1 MKKLIFLFFALT
13 FFLAG
18 FSQTV
23 TNTVTLDGSGSKD
36 EDGTI
41 TGWLWTKISGPA
53 GDIMTGANT
62 VNPKITYTL
71 PGVYRYKLV
80 VKDNDGALSTNDAS
94 VLVTVY
100 ASNISPKAN
109 AGSEIIIKLSGN
121 QTSYQENKL
130 IRLLERT
137 VEDVGRMNDLIVKNE
152 TRKIKQHIKKMTR
165 HDKQLTAY
173 ADKIGL

>member
-36 EDGTI
+36 PDGTI
-41 TGWLWTKISGPA
+41 ASWLWTKISGPA

-62 VNPKITYTL
+62 VNPKIVYTL

-80 VKDNDGALSTNDAS
+80 VQDNNGALSQNDAS
-94 VLVTVY
+94 VLVTVL
-100 ASNISPKAN
+100 AANLSPKAD

-130 IRLLERT
+130 IKMLERA
-137 VEDVGRMNDLIVKNE
+137 VDDVGRMNNLVVKNE
-152 TRKIKQHIKKMTR
+152 TRKIKQHIRKMTR
-165 HDKQLTAY
+165 HDKQLMAY